1 MTPSQ
6 LRALQQNISQHRP
19 KWQSFSSNS
28 SEGRKW
34 EMDDKEIK
42 NDLPGPVS
50 HFSAQARCSPSSSLS
65 YSHTL
70 IYSLSPI
77 SSHPLPPLLPISLLL
92 QRHVTTPHDYWR
104 NHSCNSLPSF
114 PWGLQYLSLS
124 LPKCSAIVL
133 EIVCVRQEMPVTHF
147 DKGASDVRAL
157 ITQKNSSLMCP
168 IMCPSKS
175 HK

>member
-1 MTPSQ
+1 
-6 LRALQQNISQHRP
+6 
-19 KWQSFSSNS
+19 
-28 SEGRKW
+28 
-34 EMDDKEIK
+34 MDDKEIK

-70 IYSLSPI
+70 IYSRSPI

-92 QRHVTTPHDYWR
+92 HRHVTTPHDYWR

-124 LPKCSAIVL
+124 LPQVL
-133 EIVCVRQEMPVTHF
+133 RHCLGNCMCKARDACDPLRQGSQRCEGAHHTKKQQF
-147 DKGASDVRAL
+147 DVSYYVS
-157 ITQKNSSLMCP
+157 QQEP
-168 IMCPSKS
+168 
-175 HK
+175 